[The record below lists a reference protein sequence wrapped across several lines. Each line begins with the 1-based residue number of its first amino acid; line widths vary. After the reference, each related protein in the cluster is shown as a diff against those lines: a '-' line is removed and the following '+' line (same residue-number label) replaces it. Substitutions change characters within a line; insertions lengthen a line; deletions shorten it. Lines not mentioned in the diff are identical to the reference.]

1 MTSPLVGCKWH
12 IWGLVSDRTCV
23 HSGNVPLRLLEGD
36 GPKTAFVLGGG
47 GNLGAIQV
55 GMIRALVDRGFIP
68 DVVVGCSVGAL
79 NAACL
84 AADPTPDGVDRLE
97 HVWKHL
103 DGEAI
108 CPSGRLSG
116 LFLLTRKYRSLQ
128 SNDGLRRL
136 IESSLP
142 FRRFEDAK
150 IPLHVVA
157 TSLRTG
163 RERWFSSG
171 SVVEPILASAALPAI
186 FPPVEINGEP
196 LIDGA
201 VVDNVPLTKALT
213 LGAER
218 VFVLHV
224 GNFDRP
230 RRAPKRPIDALLQ
243 SFSIARN
250 YRFLAETAQERD
262 DVDVVVLP
270 SIDPGNVKY
279 NDFGR
284 SPELIA
290 RGRAMTASF
299 LEAQEEAASSA

>member
-1 MTSPLVGCKWH
+1 M
-12 IWGLVSDRTCV
+12 
-23 HSGNVPLRLLEGD
+23 PLRLLEGD
-36 GPKTAFVLGGG
+36 GPRTAFVLGGG

-55 GMIRALVDRGFIP
+55 GMIRALVDRGYLP

-84 AADPTPDGVDRLE
+84 AADPTPAGVDLLE
-97 HVWKHL
+97 HVWRHL

-116 LFLLTRKYRSLQ
+116 LWLMTRKYRSMQ

-136 IESSLP
+136 IENSLP
-142 FRRFEDAK
+142 FRKFEDAK

-157 TSLRTG
+157 TSMRTG

-171 SVVEPILASAALPAI
+171 PVVDPILASAALPAV
-186 FPPVEINGEP
+186 FPPVEINGEL

-201 VVDNVPLTKALT
+201 VVDNVPISKALA
-213 LGAER
+213 LGADR

-230 RRAPKRPIDALLQ
+230 RRQPKRPIDALLQ

-250 YRFLAETAQERD
+250 YRFLAETSEPPD
-262 DVDVVVLP
+262 GVEVIVVP

-290 RGRAMTASF
+290 RARASTASF
-299 LEAQEEAASSA
+299 LDAQEEAASSA